1 MQMNLKKKDDM
12 YVTIS
17 VLPFLHFQYLTRTIM
32 ETDNIEAYFFMQV
45 VWSAKK
51 ISAVAFE

>member
-1 MQMNLKKKDDM
+1 MWP
-12 YVTIS
+12 Y
-17 VLPFLHFQYLTRTIM
+17 QYCLFYIFSIGLTRTIM

-45 VWSAKK
+45 VWSTKK